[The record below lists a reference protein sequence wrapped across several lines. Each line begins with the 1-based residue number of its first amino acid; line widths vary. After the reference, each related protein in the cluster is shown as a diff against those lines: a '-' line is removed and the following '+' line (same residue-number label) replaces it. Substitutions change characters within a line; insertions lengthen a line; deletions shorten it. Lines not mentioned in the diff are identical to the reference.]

1 MVRAGLHLMLCC
13 FVTVEGTVGVRY
25 KVRGFFFHMELG
37 FFFFLLIFWSF
48 ETVDMLL
55 RSHLWVAASYS
66 SHPFMDLLSSF
77 VDNPL
82 IKYEC
87 FLVIVSV
94 KKKKKKCFK
103 DVSSDTPFFP
113 SVLWKDCS
121 FFVLGTAFQRVF
133 LLEIKCE
140 KEQ

>member
-94 KKKKKKCFK
+94 KKKKKK
-103 DVSSDTPFFP
+103 
-113 SVLWKDCS
+113 VL
-121 FFVLGTAFQRVF
+121 QRCVF
-133 LLEIKCE
+133 
-140 KEQ
+140 